1 MQNKRLTIFLDSKV
15 GHVKIVSSLLSK
27 DDLDQVMEHFRIDES
42 ER

>member
-27 DDLDQVMEHFRIDES
+27 DDLDLVMEHFRIDES